1 MSRKCALIAGALG
14 VTGRALVQH
23 LESDPDWTVIGL
35 SRRAP
40 DFDTTAKFIAVDLQD
55 REATARTLAGL
66 TDVTHIFFTAYAPN
80 PDIAAEIPLN
90 VGMLANLLDAAEPVA
105 ELQHVQLMHGA
116 KWYGTFLGKYR
127 TPAREDDP
135 RPPVAH
141 FYHAQQDWLEAR
153 QAGKDWSWSTLR
165 PHGVWGFSVGSA
177 MNLLTGIACYAAI
190 AKAEGGPLNWPG
202 HPGFYGRLYQMID
215 VDLLARAMAWTATT
229 PAAANNAFN
238 ITNGDLFRWAHVWP
252 RIADFFDMEAGDPAP
267 VKISDAM
274 SDKGALWDRMVSEH
288 GLKPYKLHE
297 IVNWAYLDM
306 ALTNDMDQVSSL
318 TKIVSTGWTDLW
330 DTQNTITRQL
340 QKLRDDRIIP

>member
-1 MSRKCALIAGALG
+1 
-14 VTGRALVQH
+14 
-23 LESDPDWTVIGL
+23 
-35 SRRAP
+35 
-40 DFDTTAKFIAVDLQD
+40 
-55 REATARTLAGL
+55 
-66 TDVTHIFFTAYAPN
+66 
-80 PDIAAEIPLN
+80 
-90 VGMLANLLDAAEPVA
+90 
-105 ELQHVQLMHGA
+105 
-116 KWYGTFLGKYR
+116 
-127 TPAREDDP
+127 
-135 RPPVAH
+135 
-141 FYHAQQDWLEAR
+141 
-153 QAGKDWSWSTLR
+153 
-165 PHGVWGFSVGSA
+165 